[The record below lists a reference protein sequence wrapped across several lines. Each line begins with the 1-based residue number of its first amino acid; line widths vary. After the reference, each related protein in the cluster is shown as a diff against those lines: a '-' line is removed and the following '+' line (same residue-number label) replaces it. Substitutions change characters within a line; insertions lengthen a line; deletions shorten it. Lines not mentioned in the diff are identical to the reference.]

1 MSRSSA
7 ALFEDSE
14 DYEYKAAASEDSE
27 SDDDE
32 VFAARKGKPNP
43 GSTGK
48 KLQGKGKKPQR
59 KGKAGN
65 KTDAIPAKYPPP
77 AKKAKTPT
85 DKVCYSH
92 IVISSLTI

>member
-48 KLQGKGKKPQR
+48 KLQGKGKRLQR

-65 KTDAIPAKYPPP
+65 KTATIPAKNPNLS
-77 AKKAKTPT
+77 KKAKTPT
-85 DKVCYSH
+85 DNVCYSH
-92 IVISSLTI
+92 FIISSLTI